1 MILIHSI
8 DTVKIKKIKEKEFSI
23 TYDPFFSFF
32 FSLYKIKYKRENDII
47 HFECDSFQSLKEF
60 INNSTTKRLN
70 YDKTIKM
77 IYDIGFIIKNTVFLL
92 KNPSL
97 FSMMNLQCNFM
108 MRGIQ
113 DWSIVF

>member
-77 IYDIGFIIKNTVFLL
+77 IYDIGFIIKSLEQKEKAILSFSLDDITVIDENVFFLINTG
-92 KNPSL
+92 K
-97 FSMMNLQCNFM
+97 
-108 MRGIQ
+108 I
-113 DWSIVF
+113 